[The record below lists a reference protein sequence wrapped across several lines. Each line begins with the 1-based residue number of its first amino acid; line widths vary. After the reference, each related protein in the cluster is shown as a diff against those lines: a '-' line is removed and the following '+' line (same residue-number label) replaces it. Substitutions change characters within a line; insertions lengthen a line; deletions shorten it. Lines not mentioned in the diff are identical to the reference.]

1 MFKCDRCGKEFS
13 SQKVLDIHK
22 DKLCSFNEIDKIIE
36 DVKDSNNI
44 DDVDDV
50 DDVEEEIEE
59 LLSDIDYN
67 THDVSRMIIAATNG
81 DEDAKIFLINHYSP
95 LIIKTID
102 TYEQR
107 YELTFSKEDRE
118 DLMQAGAI
126 GVLKCLNGSNFS
138 KNVFWFIRN
147 EVVDEL
153 AKLRGL
159 KGRMALDKGLLTE
172 SGEQI
177 DTEELIR
184 RTETDDVDKYDVPYE
199 INYEDFFI
207 NQDIMDVM
215 EKVLTERE
223 QTLIK
228 LRYFNDQT
236 LEQVGKKLGVTR
248 ERARQIEIKAI
259 KKLARHPKLYSL
271 RVPIAST
278 TLFTYESKIN
288 TIKETCNSKLALH
301 NENSK
306 NKYEKIIYNEE
317 PHEYMTEQY
326 KDCMFLG
333 YYYHDCRYEVFTI
346 KNRRYF
352 ALIKCPSQKIA
363 LSVIQNI
370 LDHPYSDEL
379 DVVLDFT

>member
-22 DKLCSFNEIDKIIE
+22 DKLCSINIDINRIDEIIE
-36 DVKDSNNI
+36 DISDI
-44 DDVDDV
+44 ED
-50 DDVEEEIEE
+50 EEETEE
-59 LLSDIDYN
+59 LLSNIDIDLENYSI
-67 THDVSRMIIAATNG
+67 HDVSRMITAASNG

-95 LIIKTID
+95 IIVKTID
-102 TYEQR
+102 TYEQK

-126 GVLKCLNGSNFS
+126 GILKCLDGDNFS
-138 KNVFWFIRN
+138 RNIFWFIRN
-147 EVVDEL
+147 EIIDEL
-153 AKLRGL
+153 ARLRGL
-159 KGRMALDKGLLTE
+159 KGRTTFDKGFLTE
-172 SGEQI
+172 SGERV
-177 DTEELIR
+177 DTEEIIR

-199 INYEDFFI
+199 INYEEFFI

-215 EKVLTERE
+215 EEVLTKRE
-223 QTLIK
+223 QTLIE
-228 LRYFNDQT
+228 LRYFKDQT
-236 LEQVGKKLGVTR
+236 LEQVGKRLGVTR
-248 ERARQIEIKAI
+248 ERVRQLEVKAI

-278 TLFTYESKIN
+278 TLVTYESKIQA
-288 TIKETCNSKLALH
+288 TEEICDSKLALH
-301 NENSK
+301 NENSI

-317 PHEYMTEQY
+317 PREYMTEQY

-333 YYYHDCRYEVFTI
+333 YYYHDYRYEVFTI

-352 ALIKCPSQKIA
+352 ALIKCPSQKSA
-363 LSVIQNI
+363 LRVIQDI